1 MGLERL
7 GTSWRDG
14 SIACFSLVSF
24 TSVGIDI
31 FLEYLKQ
38 FCAHSHH
45 EGQPESSPLLGR
57 QIYSRC
63 MRELC
68 WHTHFFYKGG
78 AFQFKAVA
86 IQRLAACSLHA
97 ESMHGLLESICH
109 YFQSGPAHLDS
120 MTMLLNI

>member
-7 GTSWRDG
+7 GTSRRDG
-14 SIACFSLVSF
+14 SIACFSLVPLQVWAS
-24 TSVGIDI
+24 DI
-31 FLEYLKQ
+31 FLEYLEQ
-38 FCAHSHH
+38 FCAHSHQ

-57 QIYSRC
+57 QIHSRC
-63 MRELC
+63 MHELC
-68 WHTHFFYKGG
+68 WHPHFLYEDC

-97 ESMHGLLESICH
+97 ESMHGLLDSIRH

-120 MTMLLNI
+120 MD